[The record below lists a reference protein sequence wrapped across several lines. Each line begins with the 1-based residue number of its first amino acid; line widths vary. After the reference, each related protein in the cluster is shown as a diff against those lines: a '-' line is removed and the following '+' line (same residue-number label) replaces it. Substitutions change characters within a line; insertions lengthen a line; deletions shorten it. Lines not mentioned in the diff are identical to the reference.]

1 MSNSITRHRRSGRVA
16 IIAVSVLGHGL
27 VLAILGLSAAPL
39 KAARRIDPR
48 SVALEVWLWPRDAPP
63 TRANPGL
70 AAGPSPI
77 ALRRAVLLTPPAD
90 AAPLSADPPV
100 GGPPATGVGAP
111 AAPQAGSSPDGL
123 RQALRGSP
131 VGCANREAVGLTRRE
146 REACDEAF
154 GRARDQ
160 AVIIDSPMDP
170 AKRAAWDAVAAR
182 KAMIRKRKEGAVPP
196 GIATNDNAGGT
207 RTNGIGIGI
216 LGY

>member
-1 MSNSITRHRRSGRVA
+1 MSNSIARHRRSGRAA

-27 VLAILGLSAAPL
+27 VLAILGLSAPPL
-39 KAARRIDPR
+39 KEVRRIDPR
-48 SVALEVWLWPRDAPP
+48 SAELEVWPRHRDPLP
-63 TRANPGL
+63 TRANPGPT
-70 AAGPSPI
+70 AGPSPVR
-77 ALRRAVLLTPPAD
+77 LRRAVLLAPPAD
-90 AAPLSADPPV
+90 TTPLSAVPPV
-100 GGPPATGVGAP
+100 GEPPATGVGAP
-111 AAPQAGSSPDGL
+111 AAPQAGSGPDGL

>member
-1 MSNSITRHRRSGRVA
+1 MQEKKKKTFSTGQIITVTSVIILFLLYQTLIEACGQMLQCETLDNGAKGTLSVLQVDRSIDCHSRRYKRYGGIA
-16 IIAVSVLGHGL
+16 LALLIAV
-27 VLAILGLSAAPL
+27 
-39 KAARRIDPR
+39 
-48 SVALEVWLWPRDAPP
+48 
-63 TRANPGL
+63 
-70 AAGPSPI
+70 
-77 ALRRAVLLTPPAD
+77 
-90 AAPLSADPPV
+90 
-100 GGPPATGVGAP
+100 GVGAP

-160 AVIIDSPMDP
+160 AVIFDSPMDP